1 MAAVRKEIDPQD
13 LVAQEEAQAKTAE
26 ARERSR
32 KQEVE
37 DFKWLMNSMQ
47 GRRIVWRLLEKAGL
61 FHCVFQPDSE
71 TQFANG
77 MRNSGVML
85 MADIHEIC
93 PDKYHLMVKERNDND
108 DRS

>member
-1 MAAVRKEIDPQD
+1 MDEIDPQD
-13 LVAQEEAQAKTAE
+13 LAAQEEARAEKEE
-26 ARERSR
+26 ARKAARDREI
-32 KQEVE
+32 E
-37 DFKWLMNSMQ
+37 DFRWLMNSVQ
-47 GRRIVWRLLEKAGL
+47 GRRVVWRLLERAGL

-93 PDKYHLMVKERNDND
+93 PEKYHLMVKERNDAG
-108 DRS
+108 RS